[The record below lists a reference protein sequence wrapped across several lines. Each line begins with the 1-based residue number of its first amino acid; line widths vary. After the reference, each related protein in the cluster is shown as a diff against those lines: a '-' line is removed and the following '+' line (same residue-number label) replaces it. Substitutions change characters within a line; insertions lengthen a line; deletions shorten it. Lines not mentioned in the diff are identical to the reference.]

1 MSKQINYYMD
11 KKTECDFIRFA
22 YDNSFVFIRW
32 DDGTMVNP
40 LEDNSLFYFI
50 TKEIYFPFLKFR
62 NDAVDVLNCLV
73 IEYTRNN
80 IIENKKTVTRGRL
93 YISDAYKESEYY
105 EYMNDFNNDY
115 NQLRKWIKA
124 NVPNQYFINGGIKQK
139 EYISDSMLVYSKR
152 EYKFRS

>member
-11 KKTECDFIRFA
+11 KKTECDFIRFV

-32 DDGTMVNP
+32 SDGTVVNP
-40 LEDNSLFYFI
+40 LEDKSLFYFI
-50 TKEIYFPFLKFR
+50 TKDIYFPFLKFR

-93 YISDAYKESEYY
+93 YISDAYKESEYS
-105 EYMNDFNNDY
+105 EYKNDFNNDY

-139 EYISDSMLVYSKR
+139 EYISDSMLVYSER
-152 EYKFRS
+152 EYKFHS